1 MSTLNAARLRALVP
15 CGAAS
20 ALAICSLSSL
30 SSVVIAAGVWGG
42 LARDARAQVPAAA
55 PELQGPQ
62 GPQAPQAPQ
71 GPVAPPLGP
80 PAAPPLAAVST
91 DEPVKPRRVTLS
103 YFGDKIQHP
112 GGRVGYEAAMWFRP
126 PHELLLGATIGGYY
140 DPAGWG
146 LFIFGEGGYRITLSF
161 GLFFDV
167 RVGLGYN
174 AVTRPGMV
182 YSNFEGAEMVG
193 PPIVSNYLMPLG
205 FGGLGYDFYRVARVP
220 ISLFARA
227 GIFGQYA
234 SNEPFLGS
242 YALDAGIA
250 YQFGTGKPRRP
261 ELPVP
266 EVPLAEAPPD
276 LDSRSQPVVP
286 PSPTTSTAPAAPT
299 GPAEP
304 APPATAP
311 TPAPLSPS
319 PPR

>member
-1 MSTLNAARLRALVP
+1 M
-15 CGAAS
+15 
-20 ALAICSLSSL
+20 
-30 SSVVIAAGVWGG
+30 
-42 LARDARAQVPAAA
+42 
-55 PELQGPQ
+55 
-62 GPQAPQAPQ
+62 
-71 GPVAPPLGP
+71 
-80 PAAPPLAAVST
+80 
-91 DEPVKPRRVTLS
+91 KPRRVTLS

-205 FGGLGYDFYRVARVP
+205 FGGLGYDFYRAARVP

-227 GIFGQYA
+227 GLFGQYA

-266 EVPLAEAPPD
+266 EVPVAEAPAD
-276 LDSRSQPVVP
+276 LDSRTQPVT
-286 PSPTTSTAPAAPT
+286 PSATTPPTTTT

-304 APPATAP
+304 APPATPTTPPPASLAP
-311 TPAPLSPS
+311 PAPS

>member
-20 ALAICSLSSL
+20 ALALCSL
-30 SSVVIAAGVWGG
+30 SSVVVGGG
-42 LARDARAQVPAAA
+42 LARDARAQVPATA
-55 PELQGPQ
+55 PGPQ
-62 GPQAPQAPQ
+62 GPPGSPGLPGTQDPQAPQ
-71 GPVAPPLGP
+71 GPVAPPLGA
-80 PAAPPLAAVST
+80 PAPPPLAAVST
-91 DEPVKPRRVTLS
+91 EEPVKPRRVTLS

-266 EVPLAEAPPD
+266 EVPVAEAPPD
-276 LDSRSQPVVP
+276 LDSRAQPVAPVA
-286 PSPTTSTAPAAPT
+286 PSGTTPPAAPT

-304 APPATAP
+304 APPPPPPLAP
-311 TPAPLSPS
+311 PAPG